1 MIGLLNCKLI
11 NSALILQTV
20 ILFFLNE
27 QMNVNEQ
34 IFAKIKAKK
43 TKRYNLCFLI
53 VFMYFISTRLKENF
67 NPTYINIKVHFELHI
82 RKMILSLKFNETLD
96 HLLKQ
101 YLFFFSFK
109 C

>member
-27 QMNVNEQ
+27 QMNVFERKWTY
-34 IFAKIKAKK
+34 FRKIITKK
-43 TKRYNLCFLI
+43 RHVTTYVVLMFL
-53 VFMYFISTRLKENF
+53 MYVISTRLKQNF

-82 RKMILSLKFNETLD
+82 RKMILSFEI
-96 HLLKQ
+96 
-101 YLFFFSFK
+101 
-109 C
+109 

>member
-43 TKRYNLCFLI
+43 
-53 VFMYFISTRLKENF
+53 
-67 NPTYINIKVHFELHI
+67 
-82 RKMILSLKFNETLD
+82 NETLQ
-96 HLLKQ
+96 LM
-101 YLFFFSFK
+101 FF
-109 C
+109 